1 MSSYD
6 LRPPRGA
13 RTQKKRVGRGPGS
26 GRGGR
31 CGRGN
36 KGQNAR
42 SGGGVRLG
50 FEGGQMPLYRR
61 IARRGFSN
69 ARFRPEIAVVNLKDL
84 ERKYEAGQIVNAES
98 LYSRRLVRKKD
109 TPIKILGNGK
119 LSKKLIVEVEKISS
133 SARQAVL
140 AAGGEIRDSGGGSV
154 QREAEA
160 ARAKEKAVHPKG
172 AAKTAEKEAQE
183 AENEEANDEGNGE

>member
-1 MSSYD
+1 MSDHD

-13 RTQKKRVGRGPGS
+13 RTQRKRVGRGHGS
-26 GRGGR
+26 GKGGR

-61 IARRGFSN
+61 IARRGFNN
-69 ARFRPEIAVVNLKDL
+69 ARFSREMAVVNLKDL
-84 ERKYEAGQIVNAES
+84 ERKYEAGETVNAES

-109 TPIKILGNGK
+109 SPVKILGDGK
-119 LSKKLIVEVEKISS
+119 LSKKLIVEADKISS
-133 SARQAVL
+133 RARQAVL
-140 AAGGEIRDSGGGSV
+140 AAGGEIRESGGGSET
-154 QREAEA
+154 REAGA
-160 ARAKEKAVHPKG
+160 AHPKEKA
-172 AAKTAEKEAQE
+172 AQGQAGTE
-183 AENEEANDEGNGE
+183 AENAEHEEVNDEGNGE